1 LTSLLSTETG
11 ADRGRGDRGRRVDD
25 LPPLS
30 PWTVLIVLATS
41 ALLGLVSNRYG
52 YHRDELYFLEAGKH
66 LAWGYP
72 DLPPLVPLVARTLSA
87 LAPGSLVVLRL
98 PSAVSGG
105 VVVFVTALMVRELQ
119 GGRAAQ
125 ALGAATVAASG
136 LLLGTEHYLNTSGFD
151 LLVWTTLLWLV
162 LRLLRT
168 RNERLWLPIGGL
180 VSVGLLNSDLV
191 VALVACL
198 VLALA
203 ILGPRQ
209 LLASGWALMGG
220 LIAVAVWTPYLVW
233 QAHHGWPQLEVSRS
247 IASGSSGTSTPRYL
261 LIPSQLVLVSPY
273 LAPVWIVGLVRL
285 LRDPVLGW
293 CRSIGWSYLLLAGV
307 FLTLGGKSYYL
318 ANMLPVLVS
327 AGAQPS
333 IDWLH
338 RGRTQV
344 RKALLAV
351 ALSVTVVTTVLVTL
365 PVLPAG
371 ALHRTPI
378 VALNYDEGETVGWP
392 TYVGQI
398 AAAYRQI
405 PVRRR
410 TQAAILASN
419 YGEAGA
425 IDRFGPALG
434 LPSAFSGQDGFWYW
448 GPPSGHLRTFLVIG
462 FSTET
467 IEHIFRHCRVAIHL
481 RNRQSV
487 KNQEQGV
494 PVRVC
499 GPLRSSWTTLWPR
512 LRDLG

>member
-1 LTSLLSTETG
+1 M
-11 ADRGRGDRGRRVDD
+11 
-25 LPPLS
+25 
-30 PWTVLIVLATS
+30 LIALATS
-41 ALLGLVSNRYG
+41 GLLALVSSRYG

-72 DLPPLVPLVARTLSA
+72 DLPPLVPAVARALSA
-87 LAPGSLVVLRL
+87 LAPGSLAVLRL
-98 PSAVSGG
+98 PSALSGG
-105 VVVFVTALMVRELQ
+105 VVVVVTALMVRELR
-119 GGRAAQ
+119 GGPAAQ
-125 ALGAATVAASG
+125 ALGAVAVAASG

-151 LLVWTTLLWLV
+151 LLVWTILLWLV

-168 RNERLWLPIGGL
+168 RNQMLWLPIGAT
-180 VSVGLLNSDLV
+180 VAVGLLNSDLV
-191 VALVACL
+191 FALVACL

-203 ILGPRQ
+203 IAGPRRLLTSRWALIGG
-209 LLASGWALMGG
+209 LLA
-220 LIAVAVWTPYLVW
+220 VAAWTPYLVW
-233 QAHHGWPQLEVSRS
+233 QARHGWPQLAVSRS
-247 IASGSSGTSTPRYL
+247 IASGGSGTSTPRYL
-261 LIPSQLVLVSPY
+261 LIPSQLVVVSPY

-285 LRDPVLGW
+285 LRDPVMRW
-293 CRSIGWSYLLLAGV
+293 CRSIGWTYLFVAVG

-338 RGRTQV
+338 RGHVRL

-351 ALSVTVVTTVLVTL
+351 ALSVTVVTTVLATL
-365 PVLPAG
+365 PVLPAS

-405 PVRRR
+405 PLPQG
-410 TQAAILASN
+410 TQAAILAGN

-425 IDRFGPALG
+425 VDRFGPTLG
-434 LPSAFSGQDGFWYW
+434 LPPAFSVQDGFWYW
-448 GPPSGHLRTFLVIG
+448 GPPPRPIRTFLVVG
-462 FSTET
+462 FNPGTLERV
-467 IEHIFRHCRVAIHL
+467 FRRCRVATHL
-481 RNRQSV
+481 DNHQSV
-487 KNQEQGV
+487 TNQEQGV

-499 GPLRSSWTTLWPR
+499 SQLRSNWTTLWPG